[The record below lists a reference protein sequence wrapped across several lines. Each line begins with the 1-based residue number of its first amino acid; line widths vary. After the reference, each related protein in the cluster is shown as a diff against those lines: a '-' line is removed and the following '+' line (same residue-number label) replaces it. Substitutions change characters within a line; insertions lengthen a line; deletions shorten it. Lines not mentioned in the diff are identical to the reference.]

1 MPATDEVWRLQGAS
15 EEDATLFQKIANK
28 GHYRKAGG
36 TRQGIYVC
44 SPSGQLLSSV
54 NSLNPEVV
62 LKTIENGLEKWEELS
77 AREKKLPENFS
88 PFTSHRWEDSYPE
101 NGLILKGAKAD
112 LLSDPP
118 DPSNRGDRWNMDHV
132 WFNEKESYLWIPESR
147 KIGTIHKCPK
157 IIKDRLF
164 RFHFVDNVR
173 GQTLPFA
180 PEEIKTANLNV
191 ELVAIN
197 DTKLELKIF
206 GDSEAIAKGEWKLG
220 ENIWTPKHEL
230 DHSISTNILGNA
242 IYDIE
247 KKNFIKFEL
256 VVIGNWSGKTENNGR
271 KFGPESG
278 VLGIQY
284 SLAEKIPSDKIAPT
298 FIDLYNANWV
308 KHPL

>member
-1 MPATDEVWRLQGAS
+1 M
-15 EEDATLFQKIANK
+15 
-28 GHYRKAGG
+28 
-36 TRQGIYVC
+36 
-44 SPSGQLLSSV
+44 LSSV
-54 NSLNPEVV
+54 NSLDPEVV
-62 LKTIENGLEKWEELS
+62 LKTIENGFKKWENLS
-77 AREKKLPENFS
+77 VKEKKLPEDFS

-101 NGLILKGAKAD
+101 NGLILKGSKAD

-118 DPSNRGDRWNMDHV
+118 DSSNRGDRWNIDHV
-132 WFNEKESYLWIPESR
+132 WFNEEESYLWVPGSR

-180 PEEIKTANLNV
+180 PEEIKTANLDV

-230 DHSISTNILGNA
+230 DHSISTNILGKA
-242 IYDIE
+242 IYDID

-298 FIDLYNANWV
+298 FIDLYNADWV
-308 KHPL
+308 KHP

>member
-62 LKTIENGLEKWEELS
+62 LKTIENGLEQWEKLS
-77 AREKKLPENFS
+77 EQEKKLPENFS

-101 NGLILKGAKAD
+101 NGLILKGSKAD

-118 DPSNRGDRWNMDHV
+118 NPSNRGDRWNMDHV
-132 WFNEKESYLWIPESR
+132 WFNKEESYLWVPESR

-157 IIKDRLF
+157 IIRDRLF

-191 ELVAIN
+191 ELLAIS

-206 GDSEAIAKGEWKLG
+206 GDSEAIAKGEWKL
-220 ENIWTPKHEL
+220 
-230 DHSISTNILGNA
+230 
-242 IYDIE
+242 
-247 KKNFIKFEL
+247 
-256 VVIGNWSGKTENNGR
+256 
-271 KFGPESG
+271 
-278 VLGIQY
+278 
-284 SLAEKIPSDKIAPT
+284 SLIHI
-298 FIDLYNANWV
+298 
-308 KHPL
+308 